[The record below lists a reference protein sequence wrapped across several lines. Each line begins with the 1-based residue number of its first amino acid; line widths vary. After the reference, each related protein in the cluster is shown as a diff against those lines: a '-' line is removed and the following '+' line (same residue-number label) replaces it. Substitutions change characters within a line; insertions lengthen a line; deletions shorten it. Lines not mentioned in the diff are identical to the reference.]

1 MAKTDNRI
9 AKLEAENR
17 QLNSLLANAFL
28 AMEAQERVIKGFAEA
43 AKDVAGVFEKLA
55 RLGMRT
61 DSCGMCCKQCVTNK
75 MGHHCRI
82 GSGNTTKP

>member
-43 AKDVAGVFEKLA
+43 AKDVAGVFEKLEGE
-55 RLGMRT
+55 R
-61 DSCGMCCKQCVTNK
+61 
-75 MGHHCRI
+75 
-82 GSGNTTKP
+82 